1 MIPTIIF
8 RNLYILSLNTRGL
21 TLLDTYGII
30 ITMKSNHFDVIVI
43 GAGPGGATAA
53 FELAK
58 AGIKTLL
65 IEKQKLPRHKTC
77 GGGLT
82 YKVTKALSV
91 DISSVVERTI
101 SSFVLTYKMNNPRL
115 VKSPNPLVYMVRR
128 SEFDNLLTNT
138 AVGAGAELIDETK
151 VEDVS
156 ADNRCAVSTSRGS
169 YTADFLIGAD
179 GATGVSAR
187 ALGLMTDRVLLP
199 AVENEVEVSA
209 EVAEYWRDKMSLDL
223 GTLRASYGW
232 IFPKED
238 HFNVGVGGFGP
249 HADFARHLKRYDRE
263 HLNRRVPER
272 VRVRKT
278 FGYVLPLRRRNS
290 PIQKGRAMLIGDA
303 AGLVE
308 ALTGEGIYYAVCSG
322 QIAAQAIATNTHTQ
336 YQTRLDDEL
345 MSDLLIA
352 RHSAAFYRWQPW
364 ICYMSAIH
372 SPRAWRLL
380 CKVLRGD
387 YHIRDV
393 HRRLGALS
401 IFWDL
406 LPAYA

>member
-1 MIPTIIF
+1 
-8 RNLYILSLNTRGL
+8 
-21 TLLDTYGII
+21 
-30 ITMKSNHFDVIVI
+30 MKANHFDAIVI

-82 YKVTKALSV
+82 YKVAKALTF

-101 SSFVLTYKMNNPRL
+101 SNFVLTYKMRHPQ
-115 VKSPNPLVYMVRR
+115 VIHSPNPLVYMVRR
-128 SEFDNLLTNT
+128 SEFDNLLTST
-138 AVGAGAELIDETK
+138 AVNAGAQFMDETK
-151 VEDVS
+151 VDNVLA
-156 ADNRCAVSTSRGS
+156 ADDQCTVSTSQGI

-179 GATGVSAR
+179 GATGITAR
-187 ALGLMTDRVLLP
+187 ALGLMRDRVLLP
-199 AVENEVEVSA
+199 AVENEVIVSSH
-209 EVAEYWRDKMSLDL
+209 VAEYWQDKMSLDL

-249 HADFARHLKRYDRE
+249 HADFARHLKRYDTE

-272 VRVRKT
+272 VRVRKS
-278 FGYVLPLRRRNS
+278 FGYVLPLRRKNA
-290 PIQKGRAMLIGDA
+290 PIQKDRAMLIGDA

-308 ALTGEGIYYAVCSG
+308 ALTGEGIYYAVRSG
-322 QIAAQAIATNTHTQ
+322 QIAAHAIATNTYTQ
-336 YQTRLDDEL
+336 YERRVGDEL
-345 MSDLLIA
+345 MPDLLIA
-352 RHSAAFYRWQPW
+352 RHSAAFYRWLPW
-364 ICYMSAIH
+364 VCYMSALH
-372 SPRAWRLL
+372 SPRAWGAL
-380 CKVLRGD
+380 CKVLRGE
-387 YHIRDV
+387 YRIRDV
-393 HRRLGALS
+393 RRRLGLLG
-401 IFWDL
+401 IIGDL